1 MNAPSNGS
9 PHTRFRSSP
18 SLPLSVAG
26 GLTLVDLVVGV
37 LVGLWIPPRIVYF
50 SHERRMA
57 GVDYMVD
64 LVVLLLVATNLAW
77 RWWNARRG
85 PRMESWLYGAGSLS
99 LDLLVALPLCT
110 LLVSIAGDSARYT
123 LLVKLLLLRRVFSIP
138 KLLDEF
144 TNLHPVLARLIPLGF
159 VVPLTVNLVACG
171 WSWIGG
177 GSAGSSPSRTVD
189 YVRAVYWTI
198 TTLTTVG
205 YGDIT
210 PKTLPQML
218 YAAATMLIGI
228 GFFGYV
234 LGNVASLFSRLDAA
248 REQYLELR
256 DRVETFMQGN
266 DVPGP
271 LRTRVR
277 EYYRY
282 LWRSRKGWNVS
293 TVLADLPPKLRIEM
307 ALCLN
312 SEIFEKVPMLRG
324 ADSRLREEIVLE
336 LKPRVIIPQE
346 EVFRIGDPGDA
357 MYFIQHGEIEIIAAD
372 GSVLATLGPGS
383 FFGESALLTART
395 RNASARAADYC
406 DVFVLKHEAFE
417 RVLNRHPDFR
427 RQVEEIAAQ
436 RSGGSR
442 SFHADA

>member
-1 MNAPSNGS
+1 MSA
-9 PHTRFRSSP
+9 
-18 SLPLSVAG
+18 
-26 GLTLVDLVVGV
+26 GLTVVNLIVGV
-37 LVGLWIPPRIVYF
+37 AVGLWIPFRIVYF

-57 GVDYMVD
+57 ELDDLVD
-64 LVVLLLVATNLAW
+64 LAVLLLVAANLAQ
-77 RWWNARRG
+77 RWWKANRG
-85 PRMESWLYGAGSLS
+85 ASTESWLAGASTLTM
-99 LDLLVALPLCT
+99 DLLVALPLCT
-110 LLVSIAGDSARYT
+110 LLASSVGDAARYT
-123 LLVKLLLLRRVFSIP
+123 LLVKLLLLRHVFSIP
-138 KLLDEF
+138 GLLDEF
-144 TNLHPVLARLIPLGF
+144 TNLHPVLARMIPLGF

-171 WSWIGG
+171 WSWLGG
-177 GSAGSSPSRTVD
+177 GNAGSSPSRTLD

-198 TTLTTVG
+198 ATLTTVG

-210 PKTLPQML
+210 PETPPQML

-256 DRVETFMQGN
+256 DRVETFMRGN
-266 DVPGP
+266 AVPAP

-282 LWRSRKGWNVS
+282 LWRSRKGWDVGA
-293 TVLADLPPKLRIEM
+293 VLADLPPKLRVEI

-312 SEIFEKVPMLRG
+312 AEIIERVPMLKG
-324 ADSRLREEIVLE
+324 ANPRLLEEIVLE
-336 LKPRVIIPQE
+336 LKPRVIIPGE
-346 EVFRIGDPGDA
+346 EIFRAGEPGDA
-357 MYFIQHGEIEIIAAD
+357 MYFIQHGEIDIIATD

-395 RNASARAADYC
+395 RNATARAADYC
-406 DVFVLKHEAFE
+406 DVFMLNHEAFE

-436 RSGGSR
+436 RTGDTSSPI
-442 SFHADA
+442 APK